1 MTRAALAVLLV
12 EDNPADARLVREMLA
27 DIPTANIA
35 LTHVDRLS
43 AALPHLHDGAFD
55 AVVLDLSLLDGHGL
69 DVVRR
74 LHAAAPQVPLVIMSG
89 NEDEEV
95 SIAGVRAGAQ
105 NYLAKGDVDGVALVR
120 ALHYAIERGRAEGRL
135 AHLAYYDALT
145 GLPNRALFQDRLAQ
159 ALAHSRRTSES
170 VALLFLDLDGFK
182 AVNDARGHDIG
193 DLLLQEVGRRL
204 RLCVRDGDTVA
215 RLGGDEFT
223 VILPRVAHA
232 RDAVTVAARILD
244 RLATPLTL
252 EGHTVDVTTSIGI
265 ALSASSAHSADE
277 LTKCADTAMYWAK
290 TAGKNCYAVFTTDM
304 AEQADPRCALH
315 GELRAAIA
323 AGELLLR
330 YQPLV
335 DPRTGRPRRV
345 EALVRWPH
353 PRHGLLFPD
362 RVIPLAEQSGASA
375 ALTEWALDRALA
387 QRAAWRRVGLDVS
400 MAVKAP
406 LPLLQDPTA
415 PDRVA
420 ALLERHAAPPASLTL
435 DVTEGAIMAQPAQAL
450 AALARLASLGVRLA
464 IDDFSAGYSS
474 LSLLKHLP
482 THDIKIDRSF
492 IQNVTADAK
501 DATIVRAVISL
512 AHGLGLDI
520 VAEGVDNQATYA
532 LLESVGCDLAQGD
545 YISRPRPPDGLERW
559 LRETSRA
566 GGSGSTGA

>member
-1 MTRAALAVLLV
+1 MTQATMEALLV

-43 AALPHLHDGAFD
+43 DALPYLHDGAID
-55 AVVLDLSLLDGHGL
+55 AVVLDLSLPDGHGL
-69 DVVRR
+69 DVVRQM
-74 LHAAAPQVPLVIMSG
+74 HAAAPQVPLVIMSG

-159 ALAHSRRTSES
+159 ALAHGRRTPED
-170 VALLFLDLDGFK
+170 VVLLFLDLDGFK
-182 AVNDARGHDIG
+182 EVNDARGHDIG
-193 DLLLQEVGRRL
+193 DLLLQEVARRL

-232 RDAVTVAARILD
+232 HDAVTVAERILD
-244 RLATPLTL
+244 HLAAPLIL
-252 EGHTVDVTTSIGI
+252 EGHSVDVTVSIGI
-265 ALSASSAHSADE
+265 ALSAAGAHGADE

-290 TAGKNCYAVFTTDM
+290 TAGKNCYAVFTADM
-304 AEQADPRCALH
+304 AEQADPRRALE

-323 AGELLLR
+323 AGELLLH
-330 YQPLV
+330 YQPLI
-335 DPRTGRPRRV
+335 DIRTGRPRRV

-353 PRHGLLFPD
+353 PRHGLLSPD
-362 RVIPLAEQSGASA
+362 RVIPLAEQTGAIA

-387 QRAAWRRVGLDVS
+387 QRAAWRRVGLDVNI
-400 MAVKAP
+400 AVDVP
-406 LPLLQDPTA
+406 LPLLQDPDA

-420 ALLERHAAPPASLTL
+420 ALLERHAAPPTSLTL
-435 DVTEGAIMAQPAQAL
+435 DVTEGAIMAQPARAL
-450 AALARLASLGVRLA
+450 AALARLTSLGPRLA
-464 IDDFSAGYSS
+464 IDDFGAGYSS

-482 THDIKIDRSF
+482 AHDIKIDRSF

-501 DATIVRAVISL
+501 DATIVRAVIGL
-512 AHGLGLDI
+512 AHGLGLNV
-520 VAEGVDNQATYA
+520 VAEGVDDQATYA
-532 LLESVGCDLAQGD
+532 LLDSVGCDLAQGD
-545 YISRPRPPDGLERW
+545 YISRPLSPADLERW
-559 LRETSRA
+559 LRETSISRQD
-566 GGSGSTGA
+566 GA

>member
-27 DIPTANIA
+27 DVPTANIA

-43 AALPHLHDGAFD
+43 AALPHLHDGAID
-55 AVVLDLSLLDGHGL
+55 AVLLDLSLPDGHGL

-89 NEDEEV
+89 NKDDDV
-95 SIAGVRAGAQ
+95 SLAGVRAGAQ
-105 NYLAKGDVDGVALVR
+105 NYLTKGEVEGIALVR

-159 ALAHSRRTSES
+159 ALAHSRRTSEG

-232 RDAVTVAARILD
+232 HDAVTVAERILD
-244 RLATPLTL
+244 HLAAPLIL
-252 EGHTVDVTTSIGI
+252 EGHTVDVRVSIGI
-265 ALSASSAHSADE
+265 ALSAGAHGADE

-290 TAGKNCYAVFTTDM
+290 TAGKNCYAVFTEDM
-304 AEQADPRCALH
+304 AEQADPRRALE
-315 GELRAAIA
+315 GELRVAIA
-323 AGELLLR
+323 AGDLLLH

-335 DPRTGRPRRV
+335 DLRSGRLQQV

-353 PRHGLLFPD
+353 PRHGLLSSD
-362 RVIPLAEQSGASA
+362 RVIPLAEHTGAIT

-400 MAVKAP
+400 VAVNAP
-406 LPLLQDPTA
+406 LPLLQDPNA

-420 ALLERHAAPPASLTL
+420 ALLEQHAAPPASLAL
-435 DVTEGAIMAQPAQAL
+435 DVTEGAILAQPAQAL
-450 AALARLASLGVRLA
+450 AALKRLASLGVRLV
-464 IDDFSAGYSS
+464 IDNFGAGYSS

-482 THDIKIDRSF
+482 AHDIKIDRSF
-492 IQNVTADAK
+492 IQSVTADAK

-512 AHGLGLDI
+512 AHGLGLNI

-532 LLESVGCDLAQGD
+532 LLDSVGCDLAQGD
-545 YISRPRPPDGLERW
+545 YISRPRPPDDLEHW
-559 LRETSRA
+559 LRETFQAS
-566 GGSGSTGA
+566 GSGSTDA